1 MSEFVEDVRARMV
14 AGMTEKLGISAEV
27 AGLLAGEVLAEIYQD
42 WKGERPYI
50 GPPKEA
56 AEQREARNRALFRDW
71 KNGERIPFLA
81 RRYQISIKRVYA
93 LLKLSRAVA

>member
-14 AGMTEKLGISAEV
+14 SGLTLKLGITVDVAEMLAAEV
-27 AGLLAGEVLAEIYQD
+27 VADLYRD

-56 AEQREARNRALFRDW
+56 AEQRETRNRALLRDW
-71 KNGERIPFLA
+71 RNGERIPFLA
-81 RRYQISIKRVYA
+81 RRYQISVKRVYA
-93 LLKLSRAVA
+93 LLKLSRATP